1 MTEVGKPKP
10 ELLEFEDN
18 GVLTLVL
25 NRPDNLNALN
35 SSLMRLLADAVAR
48 AAHNPE
54 VACVVLTGAGRAFC
68 AGGDMKASKAAR
80 EQASARVSD
89 ASTKPSAKVSFEARV
104 DWLRRSTE
112 AARLLHKMAKP
123 TIAMI
128 NGPCAGAGLSLAGA
142 CDIRI
147 AGESAMLTSAFAR
160 AGLSGD
166 YGGSWF
172 WTRIL
177 GTAKARELYML
188 SEKIDA
194 RQALA
199 AGMVAAVF
207 DDADLPTQVM
217 AMARRF
223 ADGPRPAYSYMKQ
236 NLNAAEAGTLES
248 LLNLEATHMLLSREA
263 LSKR

>member
-1 MTEVGKPKP
+1 MTEARNAEP
-10 ELLEFEDN
+10 ELLEIEDN

-35 SSLMRLLADAVAR
+35 SSLMRLLNEAVAR

-54 VACVVLTGAGRAFC
+54 VACVILTGAGRAFC

-80 EQASARVSD
+80 EQAAAKPAED
-89 ASTKPSAKVSFEARV
+89 AAKSSAKTSFQARAE
-104 DWLRRSTE
+104 WLRRSTE
-112 AARLLHKMAKP
+112 AARLLHEMAKP

-128 NGPCAGAGLSLAGA
+128 NGACAGAGLSLAGA

-147 AGESAMLTSAFAR
+147 AGESAMLTSVFAR

-188 SEKIDA
+188 CERIDA

-199 AGMVAAVF
+199 AGMVTAVHE
-207 DDADLPTQVM
+207 DDELAVQVM

-223 ADGPRPAYSYMKQ
+223 ADGPRAAYGYMKR
-236 NLNAAEAGTLES
+236 NLNTAETGTLDS
-248 LLNLEATHMLLSREA
+248 LLDLEATHMLLSREA